1 MANSNNTQLP
11 GTGTDSAK
19 RAANDAAYGA
29 LYGAVIGAN
38 PTGSNQY
45 PNANGSLTQADINA
59 LRGMTAQDYLNAFGT
74 AGNSQYPN
82 ANSSVGD
89 NTTPNTFQDP
99 NVSGNVENST
109 DLTDVAKDVINGKYG
124 NAEARR
130 NALIA
135 AGYDPDE
142 VQKIVNGM
150 YSARGGAGGISS
162 ENGGYVV
169 PTLPSASSQADY
181 IKAMYDASQKAQEES
196 LRASY
201 EKNTGALDYQQSKI
215 APTYDAAANNAGAQ
229 AAIQRANFNE
239 SANASGLNTG
249 AGSQADLSMRNA
261 EAANISAIRKAQ
273 ADAQAD
279 LDYQRSQLT
288 LEYQNA
294 IREAIAKNE
303 LQKAQALYEE
313 AKRVDESLVSTA
325 INQANLNWQI
335 WKYNNS

>member
-1 MANSNNTQLP
+1 MANSNNKQLSASD
-11 GTGTDSAK
+11 TDSAK

-29 LYGAVIGAN
+29 LLGAVIGAN

-45 PNANGSLTQADINA
+45 PNANGSMTQADINA
-59 LRGMTAQDYLNAFGT
+59 LRGMTPQDYLNAFGT
-74 AGNSQYPN
+74 AGNTGGTSGNSQYPN
-82 ANSSVGD
+82 ANSSGGS

-99 NVSGNVENST
+99 PTNNTG
-109 DLTDVAKDVINGKYG
+109 D
-124 NAEARR
+124 
-130 NALIA
+130 
-135 AGYDPDE
+135 
-142 VQKIVNGM
+142 
-150 YSARGGAGGISS
+150 GGGGGGGGG
-162 ENGGYVV
+162 GGYYYTAPKVQYEA
-169 PTLPSASSQADY
+169 PTLPSATSQADY
-181 IKAMYDASQKAQEES
+181 IKAMYDASQKAQEEA

-201 EKNTGALDYQQSKI
+201 EKNTGALDYQQGKI

-249 AGSQADLSMRNA
+249 AGSQAELSMRNA

>member
-1 MANSNNTQLP
+1 MA
-11 GTGTDSAK
+11 K
-19 RAANDAAYGA
+19 VAYGTT
-29 LYGAVIGAN
+29 YGPTTATGVGSAIGAL
-38 PTGSNQY
+38 TGAKPGDKKTGSSNQY
-45 PNANGSLTQADINA
+45 PNANSSSLQGTIDPDRGST
-59 LRGMTAQDYLNAFGT
+59 GFPYYMP
-74 AGNSQYPN
+74 GNDPYPN
-82 ANSSVGD
+82 ANSSSLQGTVDPDRFGNSGGA

-99 NVSGNVENST
+99 PANNTGGVGGGG
-109 DLTDVAKDVINGKYG
+109 GKYYYT
-124 NAEARR
+124 APKAQYEA
-130 NALIA
+130 
-135 AGYDPDE
+135 
-142 VQKIVNGM
+142 
-150 YSARGGAGGISS
+150 
-162 ENGGYVV
+162 

-181 IKAMYDASQKAQEES
+181 IKAMYDASQKAQEEA

-201 EKNTGALDYQQSKI
+201 EKNTGALDYQQGKI
-215 APTYDAAANNAGAQ
+215 APTYDAAANDAGAQ

-239 SANASGLNTG
+239 SANAAGLNTG
-249 AGSQADLSMRNA
+249 AGSQAELSMRNA
-261 EAANISAIRKAQ
+261 EAANISSIRKAQ

-335 WKYNNS
+335 WRYNNG

>member
-1 MANSNNTQLP
+1 MALENSNNAQLP
-11 GTGTDSAK
+11 DETASAK

-29 LYGAVIGAN
+29 LLGAVIGAA
-38 PTGSNQY
+38 PVGSN
-45 PNANGSLTQADINA
+45 
-59 LRGMTAQDYLNAFGT
+59 
-74 AGNSQYPN
+74 QYPN
-82 ANSSVGD
+82 ANSSVGA

-99 NVSGNVENST
+99 NVSGNVGNSQ
-109 DLTDVAKDVINGKYG
+109 YP
-124 NAEARR
+124 NA
-130 NALIA
+130 NSL
-135 AGYDPDE
+135 
-142 VQKIVNGM
+142 
-150 YSARGGAGGISS
+150 GGANTTPNTFQDPPTNNTGDGGGGGGG
-162 ENGGYVV
+162 GGYYYTAPKAQYEA
-169 PTLPSASSQADY
+169 PTLPSATSQADY
-181 IKAMYDASQKAQEES
+181 IKAMYDASQKAQEEA

-201 EKNTGALDYQQSKI
+201 EKNTGALDYQQGKI

-249 AGSQADLSMRNA
+249 AGSQAELSMRNA

-273 ADAQAD
+273 ANAQAD

-288 LEYQNA
+288 MEYQNA

>member
-1 MANSNNTQLP
+1 M
-11 GTGTDSAK
+11 
-19 RAANDAAYGA
+19 
-29 LYGAVIGAN
+29 
-38 PTGSNQY
+38 
-45 PNANGSLTQADINA
+45 
-59 LRGMTAQDYLNAFGT
+59 
-74 AGNSQYPN
+74 
-82 ANSSVGD
+82 
-89 NTTPNTFQDP
+89 
-99 NVSGNVENST
+99 
-109 DLTDVAKDVINGKYG
+109 
-124 NAEARR
+124 
-130 NALIA
+130 
-135 AGYDPDE
+135 
-142 VQKIVNGM
+142 
-150 YSARGGAGGISS
+150 
-162 ENGGYVV
+162 
-169 PTLPSASSQADY
+169 DY
-181 IKAMYDASQKAQEES
+181 IKAMYDASRKAQEEA

-201 EKNTGALDYQQSKI
+201 EKNTGALDYQQGKI

-249 AGSQADLSMRNA
+249 AGSQAELSMRNA

>member
-1 MANSNNTQLP
+1 MALENYNNAQLP
-11 GTGTDSAK
+11 DETASAK

-29 LYGAVIGAN
+29 LYGAVIGAT
-38 PTGSNQY
+38 PTGRNQY
-45 PNANGSLTQADINA
+45 PNANGSLTKADINA

-82 ANSSVGD
+82 ANSLGGA

-99 NVSGNVENST
+99 PTNNTG
-109 DLTDVAKDVINGKYG
+109 D
-124 NAEARR
+124 
-130 NALIA
+130 
-135 AGYDPDE
+135 
-142 VQKIVNGM
+142 
-150 YSARGGAGGISS
+150 GGGGGGGGGGGDGGG
-162 ENGGYVV
+162 GGYYYTAPKAQYEA
-169 PTLPSASSQADY
+169 PTLPSATSQADY
-181 IKAMYDASQKAQEES
+181 IKAMYDASRKAQEEA

-201 EKNTGALDYQQSKI
+201 EKNTGALDYQQGKI

-249 AGSQADLSMRNA
+249 AGSQAELSMRNA

>member
-1 MANSNNTQLP
+1 MAKT
-11 GTGTDSAK
+11 
-19 RAANDAAYGA
+19 AYGTT
-29 LYGAVIGAN
+29 YGPTTATGAGSAIGAL
-38 PTGSNQY
+38 TGAKPGDKKTGSSNQY
-45 PNANGSLTQADINA
+45 PNANSSSLQGTIDPDRGST
-59 LRGMTAQDYLNAFGT
+59 GFPYYMP
-74 AGNSQYPN
+74 GNDPYPN
-82 ANSSVGD
+82 ANSSSLQGTVDPDRFGNSGGA

-99 NVSGNVENST
+99 PTNNTGGGGGGG
-109 DLTDVAKDVINGKYG
+109 GKYYYT
-124 NAEARR
+124 APKAQYEA
-130 NALIA
+130 
-135 AGYDPDE
+135 
-142 VQKIVNGM
+142 
-150 YSARGGAGGISS
+150 
-162 ENGGYVV
+162 

-181 IKAMYDASQKAQEES
+181 IKAMYDASQKAQEEA

-201 EKNTGALDYQQSKI
+201 EKNTGALDYQQGKI

-239 SANASGLNTG
+239 SANAAGLNTG
-249 AGSQADLSMRNA
+249 AGSQAELSMRNA
-261 EAANISAIRKAQ
+261 EAANISSIRKAQ

-335 WKYNNS
+335 WRYNNG

>member
-1 MANSNNTQLP
+1 MANSNNTQLF
-11 GTGTDSAK
+11 GSGTDSAK

-45 PNANGSLTQADINA
+45 PNENGSMTQADINA
-59 LRGMTAQDYLNAFGT
+59 LRGMTPQDYLNAFGT

-82 ANSSVGD
+82 ANSSGGA

-99 NVSGNVENST
+99 PTNNTG
-109 DLTDVAKDVINGKYG
+109 D
-124 NAEARR
+124 
-130 NALIA
+130 
-135 AGYDPDE
+135 
-142 VQKIVNGM
+142 
-150 YSARGGAGGISS
+150 GGGGGGGGG
-162 ENGGYVV
+162 GGYYYTAPKAQYEA
-169 PTLPSASSQADY
+169 PTLPSATSQADY
-181 IKAMYDASQKAQEES
+181 IKAMYDASQKAQEEA

-201 EKNTGALDYQQSKI
+201 EKNTGALDYQQGKI

-249 AGSQADLSMRNA
+249 AGSQAELSMRNA

-273 ADAQAD
+273 ANAQAD
-279 LDYQRSQLT
+279 LDFQRSQLT

>member
-1 MANSNNTQLP
+1 MANSNNTQLF
-11 GTGTDSAK
+11 GSGTDSAK

-29 LYGAVIGAN
+29 LYGAVIGAT

-45 PNANGSLTQADINA
+45 PNANGSMTQADINA

-74 AGNSQYPN
+74 AGKPGSASGNSQYPN
-82 ANSSVGD
+82 ANGSGGS

-99 NVSGNVENST
+99 PTNNTG
-109 DLTDVAKDVINGKYG
+109 D
-124 NAEARR
+124 
-130 NALIA
+130 
-135 AGYDPDE
+135 
-142 VQKIVNGM
+142 
-150 YSARGGAGGISS
+150 GGDGGGGGGG
-162 ENGGYVV
+162 GGYYYTAPKSQYEA
-169 PTLPSASSQADY
+169 PTLPSATSQADY
-181 IKAMYDASQKAQEES
+181 IKAMYDASQKAQEEA

-201 EKNTGALDYQQSKI
+201 EKNTGALDYQQGKI

-249 AGSQADLSMRNA
+249 AGSQAELSMRNA

-335 WKYNNS
+335 WKHNNS

>member
-1 MANSNNTQLP
+1 MAKNNQS
-11 GTGTDSAK
+11 SAM
-19 RAANDAAYGA
+19 
-29 LYGAVIGAN
+29 
-38 PTGSNQY
+38 
-45 PNANGSLTQADINA
+45 TQADINA

-74 AGNSQYPN
+74 AGKNSGTSGNSQYPN
-82 ANSSVGD
+82 ANSSSLQGTVDPDRFSSSGGG

-99 NVSGNVENST
+99 PANNT
-109 DLTDVAKDVINGKYG
+109 DGGGGGGGKYYYT
-124 NAEARR
+124 APKAQYEA
-130 NALIA
+130 
-135 AGYDPDE
+135 
-142 VQKIVNGM
+142 
-150 YSARGGAGGISS
+150 
-162 ENGGYVV
+162 

-181 IKAMYDASQKAQEES
+181 IKAMYDASQKAQEEA

-201 EKNTGALDYQQSKI
+201 EKNTGALDYQQGKL

-249 AGSQADLSMRNA
+249 AGSQAELSMRNA
-261 EAANISAIRKAQ
+261 EAANIASIRKAQ

-288 LEYQNA
+288 MEYQNA

>member
-1 MANSNNTQLP
+1 MAKNNQ
-11 GTGTDSAK
+11 
-19 RAANDAAYGA
+19 NGA
-29 LYGAVIGAN
+29 M
-38 PTGSNQY
+38 
-45 PNANGSLTQADINA
+45 TQADINA

-74 AGNSQYPN
+74 AGKNSGTSGNSQYPN
-82 ANSSVGD
+82 ANSSSLQGTVDPDRFGSSGGG

-99 NVSGNVENST
+99 PANNT
-109 DLTDVAKDVINGKYG
+109 DDGGGGGGKYYYTPPK
-124 NAEARR
+124 AQYEA
-130 NALIA
+130 
-135 AGYDPDE
+135 
-142 VQKIVNGM
+142 
-150 YSARGGAGGISS
+150 
-162 ENGGYVV
+162 

-181 IKAMYDASQKAQEES
+181 IKAMYDASQKAQEEA

-201 EKNTGALDYQQSKI
+201 EKNTGALDYQQGKL

-249 AGSQADLSMRNA
+249 AGSQAELSMRNA
-261 EAANISAIRKAQ
+261 EAANISSIRKAQ

>member
-1 MANSNNTQLP
+1 MANSNNTPLF
-11 GTGTDSAK
+11 GSGTDSAK
-19 RAANDAAYGA
+19 RAANDAAYAA
-29 LYGAVIGAN
+29 LLGAVNGAKGSTSPSLQAIDDLRGMTPQDSLN
-38 PTGSNQY
+38 ALGPFGKTSGGSNQY
-45 PNANGSLTQADINA
+45 PD
-59 LRGMTAQDYLNAFGT
+59 
-74 AGNSQYPN
+74 
-82 ANSSVGD
+82 ANSSSLQGTIDPDRFGNPGGD
-89 NTTPNTFQDP
+89 NTSPNTFQDP
-99 NVSGNVENST
+99 TTGDTNGSGDGSRYYYPSQAAT
-109 DLTDVAKDVINGKYG
+109 PRAQY
-124 NAEARR
+124 EA
-130 NALIA
+130 
-135 AGYDPDE
+135 
-142 VQKIVNGM
+142 
-150 YSARGGAGGISS
+150 
-162 ENGGYVV
+162 

-181 IKAMYDASQKAQEES
+181 IKAMYEASQKAQEEA
-196 LRASY
+196 LRAAY
-201 EKNTGALDYQQSKI
+201 EKNTGALDFQQSRI

-239 SANASGLNTG
+239 SANAAGLNTG
-249 AGSQADLSMRNA
+249 AGSQAELSMRNA
-261 EAANISAIRKAQ
+261 EAANISSIRKAQ

>member
-1 MANSNNTQLP
+1 MAKNNQS
-11 GTGTDSAK
+11 SAM
-19 RAANDAAYGA
+19 
-29 LYGAVIGAN
+29 
-38 PTGSNQY
+38 
-45 PNANGSLTQADINA
+45 TQADINA

-74 AGNSQYPN
+74 AGKNSGTSGNSQYPN
-82 ANSSVGD
+82 ANSSSLQGTVDPDRFGSSGGS

-99 NVSGNVENST
+99 PANNT
-109 DLTDVAKDVINGKYG
+109 DDGGGGGGKYYYT
-124 NAEARR
+124 APKAQYEA
-130 NALIA
+130 
-135 AGYDPDE
+135 
-142 VQKIVNGM
+142 
-150 YSARGGAGGISS
+150 
-162 ENGGYVV
+162 

-181 IKAMYDASQKAQEES
+181 IKAMYDASQKAQEEA

-201 EKNTGALDYQQSKI
+201 EKNTGALDYQQGKI
-215 APTYDAAANNAGAQ
+215 APMYDAAANNAGAQ

-249 AGSQADLSMRNA
+249 AGSQAELSMRNA
-261 EAANISAIRKAQ
+261 EAANIASIRKAQ

>member
-1 MANSNNTQLP
+1 MANSNDTQLSGSGP
-11 GTGTDSAK
+11 DSAK
-19 RAANDAAYGA
+19 RAANDAAYGS
-29 LYGAVIGAN
+29 LLGAIIGAA
-38 PTGSNQY
+38 PVGS
-45 PNANGSLTQADINA
+45 
-59 LRGMTAQDYLNAFGT
+59 
-74 AGNSQYPN
+74 SQYPN
-82 ANSSVGD
+82 ANSSSLQGTVDPDRFGSSGGG

-99 NVSGNVENST
+99 PANNT
-109 DLTDVAKDVINGKYG
+109 DDGGGGGGKYYYTPPK
-124 NAEARR
+124 AQYEA
-130 NALIA
+130 
-135 AGYDPDE
+135 
-142 VQKIVNGM
+142 
-150 YSARGGAGGISS
+150 
-162 ENGGYVV
+162 

-181 IKAMYDASQKAQEES
+181 IKAMYDASQKAQEEA

-201 EKNTGALDYQQSKI
+201 EKNTGALDYQQGKI

-249 AGSQADLSMRNA
+249 AGSQAELSMRNA
-261 EAANISAIRKAQ
+261 EAANISSIRKAQ

>member
-1 MANSNNTQLP
+1 MANSNNTQLF
-11 GTGTDSAK
+11 GSGTDSAK

-45 PNANGSLTQADINA
+45 PNANGSMTQADINA
-59 LRGMTAQDYLNAFGT
+59 LRGMTPQDYLNAFGT
-74 AGNSQYPN
+74 SGKPGSTSGNSQSPN
-82 ANSSVGD
+82 ANGSGGS

-99 NVSGNVENST
+99 PTNNTG
-109 DLTDVAKDVINGKYG
+109 D
-124 NAEARR
+124 
-130 NALIA
+130 
-135 AGYDPDE
+135 
-142 VQKIVNGM
+142 
-150 YSARGGAGGISS
+150 GGGGGGGGG
-162 ENGGYVV
+162 GGYYYTAPKAQYEA

-181 IKAMYDASQKAQEES
+181 IKAMYDASQKAQEEA

-201 EKNTGALDYQQSKI
+201 EKNTGALDYQQGKI
-215 APTYDAAANNAGAQ
+215 SPTYDAAANNAGAQ

-249 AGSQADLSMRNA
+249 AGSQAELSMRNA

-279 LDYQRSQLT
+279 LDFQRSQLT

-335 WKYNNS
+335 WKKNNS

>member
-1 MANSNNTQLP
+1 MANSNNTQLF
-11 GTGTDSAK
+11 GSGTDSAK

-38 PTGSNQY
+38 PTGRNQY
-45 PNANGSLTQADINA
+45 PNANGSMTQADINA
-59 LRGMTAQDYLNAFGT
+59 LRGMTPQDYLNAFGT
-74 AGNSQYPN
+74 AGKP
-82 ANSSVGD
+82 VGTTGGS

-99 NVSGNVENST
+99 PTNNTGGGGGGGGSG
-109 DLTDVAKDVINGKYG
+109 
-124 NAEARR
+124 
-130 NALIA
+130 
-135 AGYDPDE
+135 
-142 VQKIVNGM
+142 
-150 YSARGGAGGISS
+150 
-162 ENGGYVV
+162 GGYYTSPKAQYEA
-169 PTLPSASSQADY
+169 PTLPSATSQADY
-181 IKAMYDASQKAQEES
+181 IKAMYDASQKAQEEA

-201 EKNTGALDYQQSKI
+201 EKNTGALDYQQGKI

-249 AGSQADLSMRNA
+249 AGSQAELSMRNA

-303 LQKAQALYEE
+303 LQKAKALYEE

>member
-1 MANSNNTQLP
+1 MANSNNTQLLDSE
-11 GTGTDSAK
+11 TASAK

-38 PTGSNQY
+38 PIGSNQY
-45 PNANGSLTQADINA
+45 PNANGSMTQADINA

-82 ANSSVGD
+82 ANSSGGA

-99 NVSGNVENST
+99 PTNNTG
-109 DLTDVAKDVINGKYG
+109 D
-124 NAEARR
+124 
-130 NALIA
+130 
-135 AGYDPDE
+135 
-142 VQKIVNGM
+142 
-150 YSARGGAGGISS
+150 GGGGGGGGG
-162 ENGGYVV
+162 GGYYYTAPKAQYEA
-169 PTLPSASSQADY
+169 PTLPSATSQADY
-181 IKAMYDASQKAQEES
+181 IKAMYDASQKAQEEA

-201 EKNTGALDYQQSKI
+201 EKNTGALDYQQGKI

-249 AGSQADLSMRNA
+249 AGSQAELSMRNA

-273 ADAQAD
+273 ANAQAD

-335 WKYNNS
+335 WKHNNS

>member
-1 MANSNNTQLP
+1 MANSNNTQLF
-11 GTGTDSAK
+11 GSGTDSAK

-29 LYGAVIGAN
+29 LYGAVIGAT
-38 PTGSNQY
+38 PTGNNQY

-59 LRGMTAQDYLNAFGT
+59 LRGMTPQDYLNAFGT
-74 AGNSQYPN
+74 AGKPGGTTGGS
-82 ANSSVGD
+82 

-99 NVSGNVENST
+99 PTNNTG
-109 DLTDVAKDVINGKYG
+109 D
-124 NAEARR
+124 
-130 NALIA
+130 
-135 AGYDPDE
+135 
-142 VQKIVNGM
+142 
-150 YSARGGAGGISS
+150 GGGG
-162 ENGGYVV
+162 GGYYYTAPKAQYEA

-181 IKAMYDASQKAQEES
+181 IKAMYDASQKAQEEA

-239 SANASGLNTG
+239 SAKASGLNTG
-249 AGSQADLSMRNA
+249 AGSQAELSMRNA

-279 LDYQRSQLT
+279 LDFQRSQLT

>member
-1 MANSNNTQLP
+1 MANSNNTQLSVSE
-11 GTGTDSAK
+11 TESAK

-29 LYGAVIGAN
+29 LYGAVIGATQ
-38 PTGSNQY
+38 TGSNQY
-45 PNANGSLTQADINA
+45 PKANGSMTQADINA
-59 LRGMTAQDYLNAFGT
+59 LRGMTAQDYLNAFGPAWKPGGT
-74 AGNSQYPN
+74 TGVS
-82 ANSSVGD
+82 D
-89 NTTPNTFQDP
+89 TTPNKFQDP
-99 NVSGNVENST
+99 PT
-109 DLTDVAKDVINGKYG
+109 DDTDDVGKDDGKYYYT
-124 NAEARR
+124 
-130 NALIA
+130 A
-135 AGYDPDE
+135 APKAQY
-142 VQKIVNGM
+142 K
-150 YSARGGAGGISS
+150 A
-162 ENGGYVV
+162 
-169 PTLPSASSQADY
+169 PTLPSATSQADY
-181 IKAMYDASQKAQEES
+181 IKAMYDASRKAQEEA

-239 SANASGLNTG
+239 SANAAGLNTG
-249 AGSQADLSMRNA
+249 AGSQAELSMRNA

>member
-1 MANSNNTQLP
+1 MAKNNQS
-11 GTGTDSAK
+11 SAM
-19 RAANDAAYGA
+19 
-29 LYGAVIGAN
+29 
-38 PTGSNQY
+38 
-45 PNANGSLTQADINA
+45 TQADINA

-74 AGNSQYPN
+74 AGKNSGTSGNSQYPN
-82 ANSSVGD
+82 ANSSSLQGTVDPDRFGNSGGA

-99 NVSGNVENST
+99 PTNNT
-109 DLTDVAKDVINGKYG
+109 DGGGGGKYYYT
-124 NAEARR
+124 APKAQYEA
-130 NALIA
+130 
-135 AGYDPDE
+135 
-142 VQKIVNGM
+142 
-150 YSARGGAGGISS
+150 
-162 ENGGYVV
+162 

-181 IKAMYDASQKAQEES
+181 IKAMYDASQKAQEEA

-201 EKNTGALDYQQSKI
+201 EKNTGALDYQQGKL

-249 AGSQADLSMRNA
+249 AGSQAELSMRNA
-261 EAANISAIRKAQ
+261 EAANISSIRKAQ

>member
-1 MANSNNTQLP
+1 MANSNNTQLF
-11 GTGTDSAK
+11 GSGTDSAK

-45 PNANGSLTQADINA
+45 PNANGSMTQADINA
-59 LRGMTAQDYLNAFGT
+59 LRGMTPQDYLNAFGT
-74 AGNSQYPN
+74 AGKPGGTSGNSQYPN
-82 ANSSVGD
+82 ANSSGGS

-99 NVSGNVENST
+99 PTNNTG
-109 DLTDVAKDVINGKYG
+109 D
-124 NAEARR
+124 
-130 NALIA
+130 
-135 AGYDPDE
+135 
-142 VQKIVNGM
+142 
-150 YSARGGAGGISS
+150 GGGGGG
-162 ENGGYVV
+162 GGYYYTAPKAQYEA

-181 IKAMYDASQKAQEES
+181 IKAMYDASQKAQEEA

-201 EKNTGALDYQQSKI
+201 EKNTGALDYQQGKI

-249 AGSQADLSMRNA
+249 AGSQAELSMRNA

>member
-1 MANSNNTQLP
+1 MAKDDKYGATTGSGNGAYLGVLSGIKGSSPTSGTNPDANSSSLQGTIDPDRGSSGFPYYMPNN
-11 GTGTDSAK
+11 
-19 RAANDAAYGA
+19 
-29 LYGAVIGAN
+29 N
-38 PTGSNQY
+38 PSGNNQY
-45 PNANGSLTQADINA
+45 PD
-59 LRGMTAQDYLNAFGT
+59 
-74 AGNSQYPN
+74 
-82 ANSSVGD
+82 ANSSSLQGTIDPDRFGNSGGD
-89 NTTPNTFQDP
+89 NTSPNTFQDP
-99 NVSGNVENST
+99 TTGDTNGSGDGGRYYYPSQAAAPK
-109 DLTDVAKDVINGKYG
+109 AKY
-124 NAEARR
+124 EA
-130 NALIA
+130 
-135 AGYDPDE
+135 
-142 VQKIVNGM
+142 
-150 YSARGGAGGISS
+150 
-162 ENGGYVV
+162 

-181 IKAMYDASQKAQEES
+181 IKAMYDASQKAQEEA

-201 EKNTGALDYQQSKI
+201 EKNTGALDYQQSKL

-249 AGSQADLSMRNA
+249 AGSQAELSMRNA

-294 IREAIAKNE
+294 IREAIANNE

-335 WKYNNS
+335 WRYNNE

>member
-1 MANSNNTQLP
+1 MANSNNTQLF
-11 GTGTDSAK
+11 GSGTDSAK

-29 LYGAVIGAN
+29 LLGAVIGAA
-38 PTGSNQY
+38 PVGSN
-45 PNANGSLTQADINA
+45 
-59 LRGMTAQDYLNAFGT
+59 
-74 AGNSQYPN
+74 QYPN
-82 ANSSVGD
+82 ANSSVGA

-99 NVSGNVENST
+99 PTNNTG
-109 DLTDVAKDVINGKYG
+109 D
-124 NAEARR
+124 
-130 NALIA
+130 
-135 AGYDPDE
+135 
-142 VQKIVNGM
+142 
-150 YSARGGAGGISS
+150 GGGGGVGGGGGGG
-162 ENGGYVV
+162 GGYYYTAPKAQYEA
-169 PTLPSASSQADY
+169 PTLPSATSQADY
-181 IKAMYDASQKAQEES
+181 IKAMYDASQKAQEEA

-201 EKNTGALDYQQSKI
+201 EKNTGALDYQQGKI

-249 AGSQADLSMRNA
+249 AGSQAELSMRNA

-273 ADAQAD
+273 ANAQAD

-303 LQKAQALYEE
+303 LQKAQALYDE

>member
-1 MANSNNTQLP
+1 MANSNNTQLF
-11 GTGTDSAK
+11 GSGTDSAK

-45 PNANGSLTQADINA
+45 PNANGSMTQADINA

-82 ANSSVGD
+82 ANSSGGA

-99 NVSGNVENST
+99 PTNNTG
-109 DLTDVAKDVINGKYG
+109 D
-124 NAEARR
+124 
-130 NALIA
+130 
-135 AGYDPDE
+135 
-142 VQKIVNGM
+142 
-150 YSARGGAGGISS
+150 GGGGGGG
-162 ENGGYVV
+162 GGYYYTAPKAQYEA
-169 PTLPSASSQADY
+169 PTLPSATSQADY
-181 IKAMYDASQKAQEES
+181 IKAMYDASQKAQEEA

-201 EKNTGALDYQQSKI
+201 EKNTGALDYQQGKI

-239 SANASGLNTG
+239 SANSSGLNTG
-249 AGSQADLSMRNA
+249 AGSQAELSMRNA

-273 ADAQAD
+273 ANAQAD

-325 INQANLNWQI
+325 INQAKLNWQI
-335 WKYNNS
+335 WKRNNS